1 MTTSPGNGNGNGNGT
16 TLDLQKIRL
25 TVAQFIVLFLMC
37 AGTVGYAAT
46 TLATLKNVVAA
57 NDAVVARLN
66 KLDDTSRTHEG
77 RLDRH
82 EVELE
87 AIQRTLP
94 PAQPFRRFTRN
105 N

>member
-1 MTTSPGNGNGNGNGT
+1 MTIAPGNGNGT

-25 TVAQFIVLFLMC
+25 TLAQFIVLFLMC

-66 KLDDTSRTHEG
+66 KLDDTSRIHEN
-77 RLDRH
+77 RLNRQQDQI
-82 EVELE
+82 EVL
-87 AIQRTLP
+87 QSVLP
-94 PAQPFRRFTRN
+94 PGQSYRRFTRN